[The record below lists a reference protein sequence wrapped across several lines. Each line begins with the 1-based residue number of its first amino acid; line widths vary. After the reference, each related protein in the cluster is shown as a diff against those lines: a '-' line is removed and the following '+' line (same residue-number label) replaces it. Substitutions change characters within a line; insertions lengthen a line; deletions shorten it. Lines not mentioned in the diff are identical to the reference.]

1 MPTTTS
7 DGLVLDPKI
16 TSTHLPATQIFL
28 VTTKQAAE
36 ILQVSERTIWNRIT
50 GGHLKPV
57 KIGRATRLLSDEL
70 VEFMRVG
77 AVEIAKAFVVEAL
90 TDAV

>member
-36 ILQVSERTIWNRIT
+36 ILQVSERTIWNLIT

-70 VEFMRVG
+70 TEFARVG
-77 AVEIAKAFVVEAL
+77 TVEIARAFVVEKLAE
-90 TDAV
+90 

>member
-1 MPTTTS
+1 MTTR
-7 DGLVLDPKI
+7 
-16 TSTHLPATQIFL
+16 
-28 VTTKQAAE
+28 QAAE
-36 ILQVSERTIWNRIT
+36 ILQVSERTVWNLIT

-70 VEFMRVG
+70 TEFMRVG

-90 TDAV
+90 ADAV